1 MSQAQTHTNPNQQT
15 TQTQNKEIKIEYK
28 VDDFYIVRYIKALM
42 RLAKN
47 DKVPKSLIEEIA
59 KLSRNGLI
67 IAVVKHSRR
76 QELYS
81 NLEKL
86 YNYFIKQYLPSE
98 IYDVVMANSDK
109 LNRNIKF
116 NIVNLFEYD
125 GYSEYYKRKLRI
137 HCGITAFGYNENRR
151 VKKIVVEASCS
162 SRKL

>member
-1 MSQAQTHTNPNQQT
+1 
-15 TQTQNKEIKIEYK
+15 
-28 VDDFYIVRYIKALM
+28 M

-109 LNRNIKF
+109 LKQNIKIQYCEF
-116 NIVNLFEYD
+116 V
-125 GYSEYYKRKLRI
+125 RI
-137 HCGITAFGYNENRR
+137 RR
-151 VKKIVVEASCS
+151 LQRI
-162 SRKL
+162 L

>member
-1 MSQAQTHTNPNQQT
+1 MSQAQTHTQT
-15 TQTQNKEIKIEYK
+15 QTQNTQTQNKEIKIEYK